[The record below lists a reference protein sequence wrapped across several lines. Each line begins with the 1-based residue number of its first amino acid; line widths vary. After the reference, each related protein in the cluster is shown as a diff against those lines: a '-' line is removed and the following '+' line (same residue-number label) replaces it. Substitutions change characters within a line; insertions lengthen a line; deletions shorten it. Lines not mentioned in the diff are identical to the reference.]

1 MDNIPDN
8 SQRSLTFVNL
18 CVGLRRVQVM
28 NKERLA
34 KLKKSLAP
42 SVNVCDHIA
51 NSVMNNN
58 YSFEIFPIYT
68 CIGFN
73 HTVFWCCE
81 NCQNKYHVPSVGAYI
96 VFKEELLVNE
106 SHYYTFKAKDYENGD
121 NPFDHLISN
130 EINSGIKISDLEIIL
145 SNNENKKNIK
155 QAVRIPFGAVLTSHS

>member
-1 MDNIPDN
+1 MDNVPDN

-18 CVGLRRVQVM
+18 CAGLRRVQVM

-51 NSVMNNN
+51 KSVMNNN

-73 HTVFWCCE
+73 HTVFCTE
-81 NCQNKYHVPSVGAYI
+81 DN
-96 VFKEELLVNE
+96 FEEV
-106 SHYYTFKAKDYENGD
+106 KAFILKKLPNAKRE
-121 NPFDHLISN
+121 
-130 EINSGIKISDLEIIL
+130 DL
-145 SNNENKKNIK
+145 
-155 QAVRIPFGAVLTSHS
+155 PTYW